1 MMNKVKKLI
10 TYFLDL
16 IYPRVCITCNTTLKD
31 TEKFICYPCFL
42 DLPRLKYSELY
53 QKENEKKFWG
63 KVNVQAVYSLLYFSK
78 KNKTQKLIH
87 ELKYK
92 GNSEIGEWLGNQLAS
107 EYKNQVEQ
115 DKINLIIGIPLHD
128 NKLRQRGYNQA
139 DIVAEAIAKQLNIE
153 YGKAVLKRIVET
165 KSQTKKSRLERFKN
179 IEGIY
184 AIDEKKQVEGKNV
197 LIVDDVLTTGAT
209 LTEAIELLLNKGANT
224 VSIMTIASAF

>member
-1 MMNKVKKLI
+1 MMKKVKQLI

-16 IYPRVCITCNTTLKD
+16 VYPRVCITCNTTLKD

-42 DLPRLKYSELY
+42 DLPRLKDSELY

-63 KVNVQAVYSLLYFSK
+63 KANIQAVYSLLYFSK

-92 GNSEIGEWLGNQLAS
+92 GNSEVGEWLGRQLAN
-107 EYKNQVEQ
+107 EYKNEIER
-115 DKINLIIGIPLHD
+115 DKINLIIGVPLHK
-128 NKLRQRGYNQA
+128 NKLQQRGYNQA
-139 DIVAEAIAKQLNIE
+139 DVVAEAIAKQLNIE
-153 YGKAVLKRIVET
+153 FGREIIRRTIET
-165 KSQTKKSRLERFKN
+165 SSQTKKTRLERFKN

-184 AIDEKKQVEGKNV
+184 SIDENKSVNGKNV

-209 LTEAIELLLNKGANT
+209 LTEAIELFLSKGANT